1 MENRE
6 SSYYRRDGA
15 SRPPQREDASSQRE
29 SALFTEL
36 PLNSVRRTPN
46 SGRPAPEYTE
56 TVNETR
62 RAARPAAET
71 GRTAPRAVPYTPQSR
86 PAQSYTDYSGYANTR
101 QPQPRQQ
108 APYSG
113 GRSTAFTEISW
124 DALRSGNLEQNATGN
139 RRAAPAQPQ
148 TDAYGRTAQPQA
160 DPYRSA
166 AQPRQTDPY
175 YSNAAQPRSDSYSRP
190 AQPQQGSDPYRR
202 SDGSY
207 RQPYATGGYRAA
219 PQPSEQ
225 ERDPFYGANIPQG
238 ETPPR
243 SYGASQRSHGDYY
256 RPGAVRRPVQR
267 GTAGRAS
274 NSGTPPRRPP
284 SNNGGGGFSFRLPRI
299 GKNRLHPAFLL
310 IALVLV
316 GLLIFGIVKLVQK
329 GNEKPMYTLPSYAPV
344 TATPRPADTPQPGDA
359 TPEAS
364 AEVSMTP
371 KPTAVPTPTPSG
383 AKAKRDG
390 DLIVPA
396 DWGATVPE
404 RAEAVYDSH
413 FDRSC
418 MIGNSLVEG
427 FFMWSGITNMKYIH
441 GTGAVVNNVLGTLD
455 LSPLTLNDSDYYQDI
470 YLMFGLNE
478 VGTDVNSFVQ
488 SYKTLIEYVREH
500 QTKANIY
507 IISVT
512 PVTQDVDADPNEVQ
526 SMERINAFNSALKQ
540 LCADNNC
547 WYLDIYSM
555 LVDEYGY
562 LSSDYAF
569 AGDGKHFEKSG
580 YVAWANYMKTHYVDE
595 GLLTE

>member
-6 SSYYRRDGA
+6 SSYYRKDGA
-15 SRPPQREDASSQRE
+15 SRPPQREDASQRE

-36 PLNSVRRTPN
+36 PLDSVRRTPS

-56 TVNETR
+56 TVNENR
-62 RAARPAAET
+62 RAARPAADT
-71 GRTAPRAVPYTPQSR
+71 GRAAQRAVPYTPQSR
-86 PAQSYTDYSGYANTR
+86 PAQNYANYNGYSDSR
-101 QPQPRQQ
+101 QRQQ
-108 APYSG
+108 RRQEPYYG

-124 DALRSGNLEQNATGN
+124 DALRSGNLEQGAPNT
-139 RRAAPAQPQ
+139 RRAVP
-148 TDAYGRTAQPQA
+148 AQPQA
-160 DPYRSA
+160 DPYGGTSQPQADPYRNT
-166 AQPRQTDPY
+166 AQPRQAEPY
-175 YSNAAQPRSDSYSRP
+175 YTAAPT
-190 AQPQQGSDPYRR
+190 QQAAPYRR
-202 SDGSY
+202 TDGTY
-207 RQPYATGGYRAA
+207 RQPYATGGYHAA
-219 PQPSEQ
+219 PQPMETES
-225 ERDPFYGANIPQG
+225 DPFYGGNLPQG
-238 ETPPR
+238 DTPQR
-243 SYGASQRSHGDYY
+243 IYGAAQRPHGDYY
-256 RPGAVRRPVQR
+256 RPGAVRRPAQR
-267 GTAGRAS
+267 GTAGRS
-274 NSGTPPRRPP
+274 SGSGTPPRRPP
-284 SNNGGGGFSFRLPRI
+284 SDNGGGGFSFRLPRI
-299 GKNRLHPAFLL
+299 GKNRIHPAFLL
-310 IALVLV
+310 IALVLA
-316 GLLIFGIVKLVQK
+316 GLLIFGIVKLIQK

-427 FFMWSGITNMKYIH
+427 FFMWSGVTNMLYIY

-455 LSPLTLNDSDYYQDI
+455 LSPLTLNDPDYYQDI

-488 SYKTLIEYVREH
+488 SYKTLLDYVREH

-507 IISVT
+507 VISVT
-512 PVTQDVDADPNEVQ
+512 PVTQEVDADPNEVQ
-526 SMERINAFNSALKQ
+526 SMERINSFNSALKQ

-555 LVDEYGY
+555 LVDEYGF

>member
-6 SSYYRRDGA
+6 SSYYRKDGA
-15 SRPPQREDASSQRE
+15 SRPPQREDASRRE
-29 SALFTEL
+29 STLFTEL
-36 PLNSVRRTPN
+36 PLDSVRRTPN

-56 TVNETR
+56 TENGNR
-62 RAARPAAET
+62 RAARPAADT
-71 GRTAPRAVPYTPQSR
+71 GRAAPRAVPYTPQSR
-86 PAQSYTDYSGYANTR
+86 PAQSYADYNAYNNTR
-101 QPQPRQQ
+101 QPQQRRQE
-108 APYSG
+108 PYYG

-124 DALRSGNLEQNATGN
+124 DALRSGNLEQGAPNT
-139 RRAAPAQPQ
+139 RRAVPAQPQ
-148 TDAYGRTAQPQA
+148 AE
-160 DPYRSA
+160 PYRNA
-166 AQPRQTDPY
+166 AQPRQDEPY
-175 YSNAAQPRSDSYSRP
+175 YNAAP
-190 AQPQQGSDPYRR
+190 AQQAAPYRR
-202 SDGSY
+202 SDGTY
-207 RQPYATGGYRAA
+207 RQPYATGGYFAA
-219 PQPSEQ
+219 PQPPETES
-225 ERDPFYGANIPQG
+225 DPFYGANIPQT
-238 ETPPR
+238 ETPQR
-243 SYGASQRSHGDYY
+243 SYGAAQRPRGDYY
-256 RPGAVRRPVQR
+256 RPGAVRRPAQR

-274 NSGTPPRRPP
+274 GGGTPPRRPP
-284 SNNGGGGFSFRLPRI
+284 SDNSGGGFPFRLPRI
-299 GKNRLHPAFLL
+299 GKNRIHPAFLL
-310 IALVLV
+310 IALVLA

-329 GNEKPMYTLPSYAPV
+329 GSEKPMYTLPSYAPV

-371 KPTAVPTPTPSG
+371 KPTAEPTPTPSG

-396 DWGATVPE
+396 DWGAIVPE

-427 FFMWSGITNMKYIH
+427 FLLWSGVTNMQYIY

-488 SYKTLIEYVREH
+488 SYKKLIEYVREH

-507 IISVT
+507 VISVT
-512 PVTQDVDADPNEVQ
+512 PVTQEVDADPNEVQ

-555 LVDEYGY
+555 LVDEYGF

>member
-6 SSYYRRDGA
+6 SNSYYRRDGA
-15 SRPPQREDASSQRE
+15 SRPPQREETSPQRE

-36 PLNSVRRTPN
+36 PLDSVRRTPS
-46 SGRPAPEYTE
+46 SGRPAPQYTDTE
-56 TVNETR
+56 TANR
-62 RAARPAAET
+62 RSARPAVEPT
-71 GRTAPRAVPYTPQSR
+71 RTAPRAVPYTPQSR
-86 PAQSYTDYSGYANTR
+86 PAQGYADYNGYGSR
-101 QPQPRQQ
+101 QPQQRQQ
-108 APYSG
+108 PYG
-113 GRSTAFTEISW
+113 GSSAAFTEISW
-124 DALRSGNLEQNATGN
+124 DALRSGDLEQSAQGN
-139 RRAAPAQPQ
+139 RRATPAQPQ
-148 TDAYGRTAQPQA
+148 TDPYVRPVQPQREPYRPAAQPRQADPYYTAAQPQA
-160 DPYRSA
+160 DPYGRTA
-166 AQPRQTDPY
+166 
-175 YSNAAQPRSDSYSRP
+175 
-190 AQPQQGSDPYRR
+190 QQGSSPARR
-202 SDGSY
+202 SDGTY

-219 PQPSEQ
+219 PQPPETGN
-225 ERDPFYGANIPQG
+225 DPFYGGGLTQQ
-238 ETPPR
+238 ETPQR
-243 SYGASQRSHGDYY
+243 SYTASQRSHGDYY
-256 RPGAVRRPVQR
+256 RPGAVRRPAQR
-267 GTAGRAS
+267 AAVGRS
-274 NSGTPPRRPP
+274 SGSGTPPRRPP
-284 SNNGGGGFSFRLPRI
+284 SDNGAKGFSFRLPRI
-299 GKNRLHPAFLL
+299 GKNRIHPAFLL
-310 IALVLV
+310 LALALIV
-316 GLLIFGIVKLVQK
+316 LLIVGVVKLVQK
-329 GNEKPMYTLPSYAPV
+329 GSEKPMYTLPSYAPV
-344 TATPRPADTPQPGDA
+344 TATPRPADTPQPGEA
-359 TPEAS
+359 TPETT
-364 AEVSMTP
+364 AEVTMTP
-371 KPTAVPTPTPSG
+371 KPTTEPTPTPSG

-404 RAEAVYDSH
+404 RVNAVYDSH

-427 FFMWSGITNMKYIH
+427 FFMWSGMTNMSYIY

-455 LSPLTLNDSDYYQDI
+455 LSPLTLNASDYYHDI

-478 VGTDVNSFVQ
+478 VGTDVNAFVQ

-507 IISVT
+507 VISVT

-540 LCADNNC
+540 LCVDEKC

-555 LVDEYGY
+555 LVDEYGF

>member
-6 SSYYRRDGA
+6 SSYYRKDGA
-15 SRPPQREDASSQRE
+15 SRPPQREDASQRE
-29 SALFTEL
+29 STLFTEL
-36 PLNSVRRTPN
+36 PLDSVRRTPS
-46 SGRPAPEYTE
+46 SGRPAPEYTGTAKE
-56 TVNETR
+56 NR
-62 RAARPAAET
+62 RAARPAADT
-71 GRTAPRAVPYTPQSR
+71 GRAAPRAVPYTPQSR
-86 PAQSYTDYSGYANTR
+86 PVQSYANYNGYSDSR
-101 QPQPRQQ
+101 QGQPRRQE
-108 APYSG
+108 PYYG

-124 DALRSGNLEQNATGN
+124 DALRSGNLEQGAPNA
-139 RRAAPAQPQ
+139 RRAVPAQPQ
-148 TDAYGRTAQPQA
+148 AEPYRNTAQPRQA
-160 DPYRSA
+160 DPYS
-166 AQPRQTDPY
+166 Y
-175 YSNAAQPRSDSYSRP
+175 YSNAAP
-190 AQPQQGSDPYRR
+190 AQQTAPYRR
-202 SDGSY
+202 SDGTY

-219 PQPSEQ
+219 PQPIETES
-225 ERDPFYGANIPQG
+225 DPFYGGNLPQG
-238 ETPPR
+238 EAPQR
-243 SYGASQRSHGDYY
+243 SYGAAQRPHGDYY
-256 RPGAVRRPVQR
+256 RPGAVRRPAQR
-267 GTAGRAS
+267 GTATRSSG
-274 NSGTPPRRPP
+274 SGTPPRRPP
-284 SNNGGGGFSFRLPRI
+284 SENGGGGFSFRLPRI
-299 GKNRLHPAFLL
+299 GKNRIHPAFLL

-344 TATPRPADTPQPGDA
+344 TATPRPADTPQPGEA

-364 AEVSMTP
+364 AEASMTP
-371 KPTAVPTPTPSG
+371 KPTAEPTPTPSG

-396 DWGATVPE
+396 DWGAIVPE

-427 FFMWSGITNMKYIH
+427 FFMWSGVTNMKYIY

-455 LSPLTLNDSDYYQDI
+455 LSPLTLNDADYYHDI

-507 IISVT
+507 VISVT
-512 PVTQDVDADPNEVQ
+512 PVTQKVDADPNEVQ

-540 LCADNNC
+540 LCADEKC

-562 LSSDYAF
+562 LSSNYAYVV
-569 AGDGKHFEKSG
+569 DGKHFEKSG

>member
-15 SRPPQREDASSQRE
+15 SRPPQREDAASQRE

-36 PLNSVRRTPN
+36 PLDSVRRTPN
-46 SGRPAPEYTE
+46 SGRPAPEYTG
-56 TVNETR
+56 TANENR
-62 RAARPAAET
+62 RAARPAADT
-71 GRTAPRAVPYTPQSR
+71 GRAAPRAVPYTPQSR
-86 PAQSYTDYSGYANTR
+86 PAQSYANYNGYSDSR
-101 QPQPRQQ
+101 QGQPRRQE
-108 APYSG
+108 PYYG

-124 DALRSGNLEQNATGN
+124 DALRSGNLEQGAPNA
-139 RRAAPAQPQ
+139 RRAVPAQPQ
-148 TDAYGRTAQPQA
+148 AE
-160 DPYRSA
+160 PYRNT
-166 AQPRQTDPY
+166 AQPRQADPY
-175 YSNAAQPRSDSYSRP
+175 YSNAAP
-190 AQPQQGSDPYRR
+190 AQQTAPYRR
-202 SDGSY
+202 SDGTY

-219 PQPSEQ
+219 PQPIETES
-225 ERDPFYGANIPQG
+225 DPFYGGNLPQG
-238 ETPPR
+238 EAPQR
-243 SYGASQRSHGDYY
+243 SYGAAQRPHGDYY
-256 RPGAVRRPVQR
+256 RPGAVRRPAQR
-267 GTAGRAS
+267 GTATRSSG
-274 NSGTPPRRPP
+274 SGTPPRRPP
-284 SNNGGGGFSFRLPRI
+284 SENGGGGFSFRLPRI
-299 GKNRLHPAFLL
+299 GKNRIHPAFLL

-344 TATPRPADTPQPGDA
+344 TATPRPADTPQPGEA

-364 AEVSMTP
+364 AEASMTP
-371 KPTAVPTPTPSG
+371 KPTAEPTPTPSG

-396 DWGATVPE
+396 DWGAIVPE

-427 FFMWSGITNMKYIH
+427 FLMWSGVTNIRYIY

-455 LSPLTLNDSDYYQDI
+455 LSPLTLNDPDYFQDI

-488 SYKTLIEYVREH
+488 SYKTLIDYVREH

-512 PVTQDVDADPNEVQ
+512 PVTQKVDADPNEVQ
-526 SMERINAFNSALKQ
+526 SMERINSFNSALKQ

-555 LVDEYGY
+555 LVDEYGF

>member
-6 SSYYRRDGA
+6 SSYYRKDGA
-15 SRPPQREDASSQRE
+15 SRPPQREDASPRE
-29 SALFTEL
+29 STLFTEL
-36 PLNSVRRTPN
+36 PLDSVRRTPS
-46 SGRPAPEYTE
+46 SGRPAPEYTG
-56 TVNETR
+56 TANENR
-62 RAARPAAET
+62 RAARPAADT
-71 GRTAPRAVPYTPQSR
+71 GRAAPRAVPYTPQSR
-86 PAQSYTDYSGYANTR
+86 PAQSYANYNGYSDSR
-101 QPQPRQQ
+101 QGQPRRQE
-108 APYSG
+108 PYYG

-124 DALRSGNLEQNATGN
+124 DALRSGNLEQGAPNA
-139 RRAAPAQPQ
+139 RRAVLAQPQ
-148 TDAYGRTAQPQA
+148 ADPYGRTAQPQA
-160 DPYRSA
+160 EPYRNT
-166 AQPRQTDPY
+166 AQPRQADPY
-175 YSNAAQPRSDSYSRP
+175 YSNAAP
-190 AQPQQGSDPYRR
+190 AQQTAPYRR
-202 SDGSY
+202 SDGTY

-219 PQPSEQ
+219 PQPIETES
-225 ERDPFYGANIPQG
+225 DPFYGGNLPQG
-238 ETPPR
+238 EAPQR
-243 SYGASQRSHGDYY
+243 AYGAAQRPHGDYY
-256 RPGAVRRPVQR
+256 RPGAVRRPAQR
-267 GTAGRAS
+267 GTATRSSG
-274 NSGTPPRRPP
+274 SGTPPRRPP
-284 SNNGGGGFSFRLPRI
+284 SENGGGGFSFRLPRI
-299 GKNRLHPAFLL
+299 GKNRIHPAFLL
-310 IALVLV
+310 IALVLA

-344 TATPRPADTPQPGDA
+344 TATPRPADTPQPGEA

-371 KPTAVPTPTPSG
+371 KPTAEPTPTPSG

-396 DWGATVPE
+396 DWGAIVPE

-418 MIGNSLVEG
+418 MIGNSLVDG
-427 FFMWSGITNMKYIH
+427 FFMWSGVTNMRYIYS
-441 GTGAVVNNVLGTLD
+441 TGAVVNNVLGTLD
-455 LSPLTLNDSDYYQDI
+455 LSPLTLNDPDYYQDI

-488 SYKTLIEYVREH
+488 SYKTLLEYVREH

-507 IISVT
+507 VISVT
-512 PVTQDVDADPNEVQ
+512 PVTQEVDADPNEVQ
-526 SMERINAFNSALKQ
+526 SMERINSFNSALKQ

-562 LSSDYAF
+562 LSRDYAF

>member
-1 MENRE
+1 M
-6 SSYYRRDGA
+6 
-15 SRPPQREDASSQRE
+15 
-29 SALFTEL
+29 
-36 PLNSVRRTPN
+36 
-46 SGRPAPEYTE
+46 
-56 TVNETR
+56 
-62 RAARPAAET
+62 
-71 GRTAPRAVPYTPQSR
+71 
-86 PAQSYTDYSGYANTR
+86 
-101 QPQPRQQ
+101 
-108 APYSG
+108 
-113 GRSTAFTEISW
+113 
-124 DALRSGNLEQNATGN
+124 
-139 RRAAPAQPQ
+139 PAQPQ
-148 TDAYGRTAQPQA
+148 AE
-160 DPYRSA
+160 PYRNT
-166 AQPRQTDPY
+166 AQPRQADPY
-175 YSNAAQPRSDSYSRP
+175 YSNAAP
-190 AQPQQGSDPYRR
+190 AQQTAPYRR
-202 SDGSY
+202 SDGTY

-219 PQPSEQ
+219 PQPIETES
-225 ERDPFYGANIPQG
+225 DPFYGGNLPQG
-238 ETPPR
+238 EAPQR
-243 SYGASQRSHGDYY
+243 SYGAAQRPHGDYY
-256 RPGAVRRPVQR
+256 RPGAVRRPAQR
-267 GTAGRAS
+267 GTATRSSG
-274 NSGTPPRRPP
+274 SGTPPRRPP
-284 SNNGGGGFSFRLPRI
+284 SENGGGGFSFRLPRI
-299 GKNRLHPAFLL
+299 GKNRIHPAFLL

-344 TATPRPADTPQPGDA
+344 TATPRPADTPQPGEA

-364 AEVSMTP
+364 AEASMTP
-371 KPTAVPTPTPSG
+371 KPTAEPTPTPSG

-396 DWGATVPE
+396 DWGAIVPE

-427 FFMWSGITNMKYIH
+427 FLMWSGVTNIRYIY

-455 LSPLTLNDSDYYQDI
+455 LSPLTLNDPDYFQDI

-488 SYKTLIEYVREH
+488 SYKTLIDYVREH

-512 PVTQDVDADPNEVQ
+512 PVTQKVDADPNEVQ
-526 SMERINAFNSALKQ
+526 SMERINSFNSALKQ

-555 LVDEYGY
+555 LVDEYGF

>member
-15 SRPPQREDASSQRE
+15 SRPPQQEGAASQRE

-36 PLNSVRRTPN
+36 PLDSVRRTPN
-46 SGRPAPEYTE
+46 SGRPAPQYSETE
-56 TVNETR
+56 TANR
-62 RAARPAAET
+62 RSTRPAADT
-71 GRTAPRAVPYTPQSR
+71 GRAAPRAVPYTPQSR
-86 PAQSYTDYSGYANTR
+86 PAQSYANYNGYSDSR
-101 QPQPRQQ
+101 QGQPRRQE
-108 APYSG
+108 PYYG

-124 DALRSGNLEQNATGN
+124 DALRSGNLEQGAPNA
-139 RRAAPAQPQ
+139 RRAVPAQPQ
-148 TDAYGRTAQPQA
+148 AE
-160 DPYRSA
+160 PYRNT
-166 AQPRQTDPY
+166 AQPRQADPY
-175 YSNAAQPRSDSYSRP
+175 YSNAAP
-190 AQPQQGSDPYRR
+190 AQQTAPYRR
-202 SDGSY
+202 SDGTY

-219 PQPSEQ
+219 PQPIETES
-225 ERDPFYGANIPQG
+225 DPFYGGNLPQG
-238 ETPPR
+238 EAPQR
-243 SYGASQRSHGDYY
+243 SYGAAQRPHGDYY
-256 RPGAVRRPVQR
+256 RPGAVRRPAQR
-267 GTAGRAS
+267 GTATRSSG
-274 NSGTPPRRPP
+274 SGTPPRRPP
-284 SNNGGGGFSFRLPRI
+284 SENGGGGFSFRLPRI
-299 GKNRLHPAFLL
+299 GKNRIHPAFLL

-344 TATPRPADTPQPGDA
+344 TATPRPADTPQPGEA

-364 AEVSMTP
+364 AEASMTP
-371 KPTAVPTPTPSG
+371 KPTAEPTPTPSG

-396 DWGATVPE
+396 DWGAIVPE

-427 FFMWSGITNMKYIH
+427 FLMWSGVTNIRYIY

-455 LSPLTLNDSDYYQDI
+455 LSPLTLNDPDYFQDI

-488 SYKTLIEYVREH
+488 SYKTLIDYVREH

-512 PVTQDVDADPNEVQ
+512 PVTQKVDADPNEVQ
-526 SMERINAFNSALKQ
+526 SMERINSFNSALKQ

-555 LVDEYGY
+555 LVDEYGF

>member
-6 SSYYRRDGA
+6 SSYYRKDGA
-15 SRPPQREDASSQRE
+15 SRPPQREDASQRE
-29 SALFTEL
+29 STLFTEL
-36 PLNSVRRTPN
+36 PLDSVRRTPS
-46 SGRPAPEYTE
+46 SGRPAPEYTG
-56 TVNETR
+56 TANENR
-62 RAARPAAET
+62 RAARPAADT
-71 GRTAPRAVPYTPQSR
+71 GRAAPRAVPYTPQSR
-86 PAQSYTDYSGYANTR
+86 PAQSYANYNGYSDSR
-101 QPQPRQQ
+101 QGQPRRQE
-108 APYSG
+108 PYYG
-113 GRSTAFTEISW
+113 DRSTAFTEISW
-124 DALRSGNLEQNATGN
+124 DALRSGNLEQGAPNA
-139 RRAAPAQPQ
+139 RRAVPAQPQ
-148 TDAYGRTAQPQA
+148 AEPYRNTAQPRQA
-160 DPYRSA
+160 DPY
-166 AQPRQTDPY
+166 Y
-175 YSNAAQPRSDSYSRP
+175 YSNAAP
-190 AQPQQGSDPYRR
+190 AQQTAPYRR
-202 SDGSY
+202 SDGTY

-219 PQPSEQ
+219 PQPIETES
-225 ERDPFYGANIPQG
+225 DPFYGGNLPQG
-238 ETPPR
+238 EAPQR
-243 SYGASQRSHGDYY
+243 SYGAAQRPHGDYY
-256 RPGAVRRPVQR
+256 RPGAVRRPAQR
-267 GTAGRAS
+267 GTATRSSG
-274 NSGTPPRRPP
+274 SGTPPRRPP
-284 SNNGGGGFSFRLPRI
+284 SENGGGGFSFRLPRI
-299 GKNRLHPAFLL
+299 GKNRIHPAFLL

-344 TATPRPADTPQPGDA
+344 TATPRPADTPQPGEA

-364 AEVSMTP
+364 AEASMTP
-371 KPTAVPTPTPSG
+371 KPTAEPTPTPSG

-396 DWGATVPE
+396 DWGAIVPE

-427 FFMWSGITNMKYIH
+427 FLMWSGVTNMRYIY

-455 LSPLTLNDSDYYQDI
+455 LSPLTLNDPDYYQDI

-488 SYKTLIEYVREH
+488 SYKTLLEYVREH

-507 IISVT
+507 VISVT
-512 PVTQDVDADPNEVQ
+512 PVTQEVDADPNEVQ
-526 SMERINAFNSALKQ
+526 SMERINSFNSALKQ

-562 LSSDYAF
+562 LSRDYAF

>member
-6 SSYYRRDGA
+6 SSYYRKDSA
-15 SRPPQREDASSQRE
+15 SRPPQREDASRRE
-29 SALFTEL
+29 STLFTEL
-36 PLNSVRRTPN
+36 PLDSVRRTPS
-46 SGRPAPEYTE
+46 SGRPAPEYTG
-56 TVNETR
+56 TANENR
-62 RAARPAAET
+62 RAARPAADT
-71 GRTAPRAVPYTPQSR
+71 GRAAPRAVPYTPQSR
-86 PAQSYTDYSGYANTR
+86 PAQSYANYNGYSDSR
-101 QPQPRQQ
+101 QGQPRRQE
-108 APYSG
+108 PYYG

-124 DALRSGNLEQNATGN
+124 DALRSGNLEQGAPNA
-139 RRAAPAQPQ
+139 RRAVPAQPQ
-148 TDAYGRTAQPQA
+148 AEPYRNTAQPRQA
-160 DPYRSA
+160 DPY
-166 AQPRQTDPY
+166 Y
-175 YSNAAQPRSDSYSRP
+175 YSNAAP
-190 AQPQQGSDPYRR
+190 AQQTAPYRR
-202 SDGSY
+202 SDGTY

-219 PQPSEQ
+219 PQPIETES
-225 ERDPFYGANIPQG
+225 DPFYGGNLPQG
-238 ETPPR
+238 EAPQR
-243 SYGASQRSHGDYY
+243 SYGAAQRPRGDYY
-256 RPGAVRRPVQR
+256 RPGAVRRPAQR
-267 GTAGRAS
+267 GTATRSSG
-274 NSGTPPRRPP
+274 SGTPPRRPP
-284 SNNGGGGFSFRLPRI
+284 SENGGGGFSFRLPRI
-299 GKNRLHPAFLL
+299 GKNRIHPAFLL

-344 TATPRPADTPQPGDA
+344 TATPRPADTPQPGEA

-364 AEVSMTP
+364 AEASMTP
-371 KPTAVPTPTPSG
+371 KPTAEPTPTPSG

-396 DWGATVPE
+396 DWGAIVPE

-427 FFMWSGITNMKYIH
+427 FLMWSGVTNIRYIY

-455 LSPLTLNDSDYYQDI
+455 LSPLTLNDPDYFQDI

-488 SYKTLIEYVREH
+488 SYKTLIDYVREH

-507 IISVT
+507 VISVT
-512 PVTQDVDADPNEVQ
+512 PVTQEVDADPNEVQ
-526 SMERINAFNSALKQ
+526 SMERINSFNSALKQ

-555 LVDEYGY
+555 LVDEYGF

>member
-6 SSYYRRDGA
+6 SSYYRKDSA
-15 SRPPQREDASSQRE
+15 SRPPQREDASRRE
-29 SALFTEL
+29 STLFTEL
-36 PLNSVRRTPN
+36 PLDSVRRTPS
-46 SGRPAPEYTE
+46 SGRPAPEYTG
-56 TVNETR
+56 TANENR
-62 RAARPAAET
+62 RAARPAADT
-71 GRTAPRAVPYTPQSR
+71 GRVAPRAVPYTPQSR
-86 PAQSYTDYSGYANTR
+86 PAQSYANYNGYSDSR
-101 QPQPRQQ
+101 QGQPRRQE
-108 APYSG
+108 PYYG

-124 DALRSGNLEQNATGN
+124 DALRSGNLEQGAPNA
-139 RRAAPAQPQ
+139 RRAVPAQPQ
-148 TDAYGRTAQPQA
+148 AEPYRNTAQPRQA
-160 DPYRSA
+160 DPY
-166 AQPRQTDPY
+166 Y
-175 YSNAAQPRSDSYSRP
+175 YSNAAP
-190 AQPQQGSDPYRR
+190 AQQTAPYRR
-202 SDGSY
+202 SDGTY

-219 PQPSEQ
+219 PQPIETES
-225 ERDPFYGANIPQG
+225 DPFYGGNLPQG
-238 ETPPR
+238 EAPQR
-243 SYGASQRSHGDYY
+243 SYGAAQRPRGDYY
-256 RPGAVRRPVQR
+256 RPGAVRRPAQR
-267 GTAGRAS
+267 GTATRSSG
-274 NSGTPPRRPP
+274 SGTPPRRPP
-284 SNNGGGGFSFRLPRI
+284 SENGGGGFSFRLPRI
-299 GKNRLHPAFLL
+299 GKNRIHPAFLL

-344 TATPRPADTPQPGDA
+344 TATPRPADTPQPGEA
-359 TPEAS
+359 TPEVT

-371 KPTAVPTPTPSG
+371 KPTAEPTPTPSG
-383 AKAKRDG
+383 AKAQRDG

-396 DWGATVPE
+396 DWGAIVPE
-404 RAEAVYDSH
+404 RTNAVYDSH

-427 FFMWSGITNMKYIH
+427 FRMWSGVTNMRCIY

-455 LSPLTLNDSDYYQDI
+455 LSPLTLNDADCYHDI

-478 VGTDVNSFVQ
+478 VGTDINSFVQ

-507 IISVT
+507 VISVT
-512 PVTQDVDADPNEVQ
+512 PVTQKVDADPNEVQ
-526 SMERINAFNSALKQ
+526 SMDRINAFNSALKQ
-540 LCADNNC
+540 LCADEKC

-562 LSSDYAF
+562 LSSNYAF

>member
-15 SRPPQREDASSQRE
+15 SRPPQQEGAASQRE

-36 PLNSVRRTPN
+36 PLDSVRRTPN
-46 SGRPAPEYTE
+46 SGRPAPQYSETE
-56 TVNETR
+56 TANR
-62 RAARPAAET
+62 RSARPAAEPT
-71 GRTAPRAVPYTPQSR
+71 RTAPRAVPYTPQSR
-86 PAQSYTDYSGYANTR
+86 PAQGYADYNGYGSR
-101 QPQPRQQ
+101 QPQQRQ
-108 APYSG
+108 PYG
-113 GRSTAFTEISW
+113 GSSAAFTEISW
-124 DALRSGNLEQNATGN
+124 DALRSGDLEQSAQGN
-139 RRAAPAQPQ
+139 RRATPAQPQ
-148 TDAYGRTAQPQA
+148 TDPYGRTAQ
-160 DPYRSA
+160 
-166 AQPRQTDPY
+166 
-175 YSNAAQPRSDSYSRP
+175 
-190 AQPQQGSDPYRR
+190 QGSSPARR
-202 SDGSY
+202 SDGTY
-207 RQPYATGGYRAA
+207 RQPYATGGYRVA
-219 PQPSEQ
+219 PQPPETES
-225 ERDPFYGANIPQG
+225 DPFYGGNIPQQ
-238 ETPPR
+238 ETPQR
-243 SYGASQRSHGDYY
+243 SYTASQRPHGDYY
-256 RPGAVRRPVQR
+256 RPGAVRRPAQR
-267 GTAGRAS
+267 AAAGRTS
-274 NSGTPPRRPP
+274 GGTPPRRPP
-284 SNNGGGGFSFRLPRI
+284 SDNGGKGFSFRLPRI
-299 GKNRLHPAFLL
+299 GKNRIHPAFLL
-310 IALVLV
+310 LALALVV
-316 GLLIFGIVKLVQK
+316 LLIVGVVKLVQK
-329 GNEKPMYTLPSYAPV
+329 GSEKPMYTLPSYAPV
-344 TATPRPADTPQPGDA
+344 TATPRPADTPQPGEA

-371 KPTAVPTPTPSG
+371 KPTAEPTPTPSG
-383 AKAKRDG
+383 AKAQRDG
-390 DLIVPA
+390 NLIVPA
-396 DWGATVPE
+396 DWGAIVPE
-404 RAEAVYDSH
+404 RANAVYDSH

-427 FFMWSGITNMKYIH
+427 FLMWSGVTNMRYIY

-455 LSPLTLNDSDYYQDI
+455 LSPLTLNDADYYHDI

-507 IISVT
+507 VISVT

-555 LVDEYGY
+555 LVDEYGF

>member
-6 SSYYRRDGA
+6 SSYYRKDSA
-15 SRPPQREDASSQRE
+15 SRPPQREDASRRE
-29 SALFTEL
+29 STLFTEL
-36 PLNSVRRTPN
+36 PLDSVRRTPS
-46 SGRPAPEYTE
+46 SGRPAPEYTG
-56 TVNETR
+56 TANENR
-62 RAARPAAET
+62 RAARPAADT
-71 GRTAPRAVPYTPQSR
+71 GRAAPRAVPYTPQSR
-86 PAQSYTDYSGYANTR
+86 PAQSYANYNGYSDSR
-101 QPQPRQQ
+101 QGQPRRQE
-108 APYSG
+108 PYYG

-124 DALRSGNLEQNATGN
+124 DALRSGNLEQGAPNA
-139 RRAAPAQPQ
+139 RRAVPAQPQ
-148 TDAYGRTAQPQA
+148 AEPYRNTAQPRQA
-160 DPYRSA
+160 DPY
-166 AQPRQTDPY
+166 Y
-175 YSNAAQPRSDSYSRP
+175 YSNAAP
-190 AQPQQGSDPYRR
+190 AQQTAPYRR
-202 SDGSY
+202 SDGTY
-207 RQPYATGGYRAA
+207 RHPYATGGYRAA
-219 PQPSEQ
+219 PQPIETES
-225 ERDPFYGANIPQG
+225 DPFYGGNLPQG
-238 ETPPR
+238 EAPQR
-243 SYGASQRSHGDYY
+243 SYGAAQRPRGDYY
-256 RPGAVRRPVQR
+256 RPGAVRRPAQR
-267 GTAGRAS
+267 GTATRSSG
-274 NSGTPPRRPP
+274 SGTPPRRPP
-284 SNNGGGGFSFRLPRI
+284 SENGGGGFSFRLPRI
-299 GKNRLHPAFLL
+299 GKNRIHPAFLL

-344 TATPRPADTPQPGDA
+344 TATPRPADTPQPGEA

-364 AEVSMTP
+364 AEASMTP
-371 KPTAVPTPTPSG
+371 KPTAEPTPTPSG

-396 DWGATVPE
+396 DWGAIVPE

-427 FFMWSGITNMKYIH
+427 FLMWSGVTNIRYIY

-455 LSPLTLNDSDYYQDI
+455 LSPLTLNDPDYFQDI

-488 SYKTLIEYVREH
+488 SYKTLIDYVREH

-507 IISVT
+507 VISVT
-512 PVTQDVDADPNEVQ
+512 PVTQEVDADPNEVQ
-526 SMERINAFNSALKQ
+526 SMERINSFNSALKQ

-555 LVDEYGY
+555 LVDEYGF

-595 GLLTE
+595 DLLTE